1 MHTQSLEGH
10 PDNFSLSGWLASTEG
25 PELSDTG
32 VSLGSGLPNLILGE
46 LLGAPLWIG
55 IRQ

>member
-32 VSLGSGLPNLILGE
+32 VSLGSGLPSSILGE